1 MRVIVKDQS
10 RKINHLS
17 GLSVPPE
24 LVSQSLSWK
33 LESPKTNTLADGLIE
48 RTSSMLDKIA
58 SKTVHKDEE
67 NDR

>member
-1 MRVIVKDQS
+1 MRVIVRDQS
-10 RKINHLS
+10 RKTNHLS

-24 LVSQSLSWK
+24 LVSQSLSWT
-33 LESPKTNTLADGLIE
+33 LESPKTNTLADGLIQ
-48 RTSSMLDKIA
+48 RTSSILDETV